1 MPGLS
6 PYQRTL
12 QPNQKVDINVR
23 GTTIFLRSA
32 TGEIQVRARS
42 TNVGDRSGE
51 SYALNMLAAE
61 EWNHA
66 QEFDSLEVTD
76 VSGANNTIE
85 LYIGYGRYRK
95 PVPDIV
101 NVSPTVPAS
110 DNISSP
116 VAVDPVDAGGGAPT
130 QLVAANLNRISV
142 TLQAD
147 KANDQNV
154 RIGDSNASITRG
166 IQLAAGEAITINST
180 AAVYGIEEAVGVNLI
195 NIIEET
201 VT

>member
-12 QPNQKVDINVR
+12 QANQKVDINVR

-32 TGEIQVRARS
+32 TGEIEVRARS

-66 QEFDSLEVTD
+66 QEFDSLEITD
-76 VSGANNTIE
+76 KSGAANTIE

-101 NVSPTVPAS
+101 NVSTNVPAS
-110 DNISSP
+110 DNISTP
-116 VAVDPVDAGGGAPT
+116 AAVDPVDAGGGSPT
-130 QLVAANLNRISV
+130 SLIAANSQRISV

-154 RIGDSNASITRG
+154 RIGDSNTSTTRG

-180 AAVYGIEEAVGVNLI
+180 DEIFGIEEAAGTNLI

-201 VT
+201 VA